1 MVKVTADNVNV
12 YYVEWRD
19 TRRQQGS
26 DVWSVRAAGG
36 ATGGGCPKAR
46 QRREWQGQDRRNR
59 CVKVGVLVVIG
70 ERDAG
75 PRRTGERSARAGEL
89 KCQLRAALAARRGSI
104 WAVRPTTGR
113 SYYGTGAV
121 TAG

>member
-19 TRRQQGS
+19 ASSTGRRTCGQS
-26 DVWSVRAAGG
+26 
-36 ATGGGCPKAR
+36 AR
-46 QRREWQGQDRRNR
+46 QAARRAVDAQRPGSGGEWQGQDRRNR

-75 PRRTGERSARAGEL
+75 P
-89 KCQLRAALAARRGSI
+89 AAPGRGRHEQGTQMPAESRPRGSSWI
-104 WAVRPTTGR
+104 DLGSASSTGR